1 MIGIGNLPI
10 LSVSEATTSNG
21 PDCIA
26 GQTIGNQGCFAADCF
41 SFPALWV
48 ERISTDVSAM
58 YLLAADND
66 DDDDSDSD
74 AAKKDTAP
82 EPPDRIAN
90 SACCA

>member
-1 MIGIGNLPI
+1 MIGIGNMPT

-21 PDCIA
+21 PDAIV
-26 GQTIGNQGCFAADCF
+26 GQTMLNQGY
-41 SFPALWV
+41 SPALWV